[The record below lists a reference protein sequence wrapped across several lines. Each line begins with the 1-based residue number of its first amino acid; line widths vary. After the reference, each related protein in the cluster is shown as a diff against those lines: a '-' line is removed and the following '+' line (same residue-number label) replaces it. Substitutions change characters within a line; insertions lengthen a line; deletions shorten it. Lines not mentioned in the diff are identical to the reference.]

1 MFLHPCLAPNS
12 SSWSS
17 LASLTSRRE
26 AQACTVLGDEVWVMG
41 GFLDDF
47 KSGAFLSSTEVFS
60 LSSLTWRP
68 GPSLPSQV
76 SWGQA
81 FVAGGHLYHVG
92 GIHSGGQVLR
102 LQGQEWQE
110 VATVQQTDEVK
121 YSTAMVRRLC
131 TVYSGEG
138 YKSGFGS
145 TGDGL
150 PWGNCSMMRG

>member
-1 MFLHPCLAPNS
+1 MFLHSCLAPNS

-47 KSGAFLSSTEVFS
+47 KTGAFLSSTEVFS

-81 FVAGGHLYHVG
+81 FVTEGHLYHVG

-102 LQGQEWQE
+102 LEGQEWQE
-110 VATVQQTDEVK
+110 VATVQQTE
-121 YSTAMVRRLC
+121 
-131 TVYSGEG
+131 
-138 YKSGFGS
+138 
-145 TGDGL
+145 
-150 PWGNCSMMRG
+150 